1 MRDYI
6 KKYVNE
12 IDEKINDNHK
22 FNKEE
27 IDDFKLKLNLFQ
39 KERIIHLIITLS
51 FAFFTF
57 LVIFLTKYNL
67 IMFIPF
73 FIFLIFDLF
82 YISHYFFL
90 ENKVQYMYKQYDKM
104 KK

>member
-1 MRDYI
+1 MKKYI
-6 KKYVNE
+6 KNYVNE
-12 IDEKINDNHK
+12 IDQKINDNHK

-27 IDDFKLKLNLFQ
+27 MNEFLLKLDLFQ
-39 KERIIHLIITLS
+39 KERMIHLIITLS

-57 LVIFLTKYNL
+57 LVFFTINYSS

-73 FIFLIFDLF
+73 FMLLIFDLF
-82 YISHYFFL
+82 YIYHYFFL
-90 ENKVQYMYKQYDKM
+90 ENTVQYMYKQYDKM